1 MKHLFFFTLIS
12 FCSILTI
19 AQPTAGLVGYW
30 KMDGNFND
38 AGPYAIH
45 GSNFGSTATTNYAAV
60 ANKAMLFL
68 NPSTNSTTVAQWG
81 TIPVN
86 SNVNF
91 SGTQDFTIA
100 FYTFINSPY
109 VHTGGFYDNNLN
121 YGGPGIWFW
130 NSPGTPTVQFNY
142 KNASVATL
150 PGTLPLG
157 QWVHICCLRAS
168 GTLKIYI
175 NGNLNNSGAEG
186 PQVPVYTYPARLGTM
201 FFASYPHYNGLN
213 GKMDELRIYNRALTQ
228 AEITVM
234 AVLPIKLSSF
244 TAVKNNADIL
254 LQWQT
259 AYEQNSSHFNV
270 QRSTDGINF
279 SNIRTVQ
286 ASGNSSVT
294 INYRYTDNTVKNLA
308 GVTNVFY
315 RLELVD
321 IDASKALS
329 SIVSVKLNT
338 EQSGLMLLEN
348 PVRNDL
354 RLQFTSQVK
363 ENINLIITDAS
374 GRQVLARQIPVNI
387 GSISTVVPVNILA
400 GGIYYITLVTS
411 HDKQTL
417 SFLKQ

>member
-1 MKHLFFFTLIS
+1 M
-12 FCSILTI
+12 
-19 AQPTAGLVGYW
+19 
-30 KMDGNFND
+30 
-38 AGPYAIH
+38 
-45 GSNFGSTATTNYAAV
+45 
-60 ANKAMLFL
+60 
-68 NPSTNSTTVAQWG
+68 
-81 TIPVN
+81 
-86 SNVNF
+86 
-91 SGTQDFTIA
+91 
-100 FYTFINSPY
+100 
-109 VHTGGFYDNNLN
+109 
-121 YGGPGIWFW
+121 
-130 NSPGTPTVQFNY
+130 
-142 KNASVATL
+142 
-150 PGTLPLG
+150 
-157 QWVHICCLRAS
+157 
-168 GTLKIYI
+168 
-175 NGNLNNSGAEG
+175 
-186 PQVPVYTYPARLGTM
+186 
-201 FFASYPHYNGLN
+201 
-213 GKMDELRIYNRALTQ
+213 
-228 AEITVM
+228 
-234 AVLPIKLSSF
+234 
-244 TAVKNNADIL
+244 